1 MADSTRALLDAVR
14 NLLKGVPGVTDLVEQ
29 RVYLA
34 VPVNPV
40 YPFVLV
46 TCENQPYASDTF
58 SGMEHRL
65 RVQGFAREN
74 RPGTVL
80 ALREQVFEALNRNED
95 GLALAEHD
103 LVLVEHEGLSTYFPE
118 GDGRT
123 YQSIVEFKVL
133 VN

>member
-14 NLLKGVPGVTDLVEQ
+14 NLLKGVPGVTNLVEQ

-34 VPVNPV
+34 APTNPF

-46 TCENQPYASDTF
+46 TCENEPYASDTF

-65 RVQGFAREN
+65 RVQAFAREN

-80 ALREQVFEALNRNED
+80 AIREAVFSALNRQEAS
-95 GLALAEHD
+95 LALPEHD

-123 YQSIVEFKVL
+123 YQSVVEFKVL